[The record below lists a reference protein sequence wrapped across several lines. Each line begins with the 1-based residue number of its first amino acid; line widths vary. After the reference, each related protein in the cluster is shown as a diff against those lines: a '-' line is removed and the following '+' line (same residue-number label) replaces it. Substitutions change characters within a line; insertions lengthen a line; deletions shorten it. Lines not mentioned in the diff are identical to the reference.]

1 MTFDDSLEIPNQKKF
16 HEQLDV
22 HEQPDVHE
30 RMKLAIASG
39 DSELISALSFEML
52 NGTIED
58 HQPARFR
65 LKDHQLN
72 HYPSGWSFSSLPI
85 DWFRTLA
92 GALVTQARLSLRLS
106 QKDFAAS
113 VGFPASSICRFENC
127 RQDPTVGTLVRLL
140 ERAGFVLKVELIP
153 VSRKIR
159 D

>member
-1 MTFDDSLEIPNQKKF
+1 MTFYDSLEIPNQKKY
-16 HEQLDV
+16 

-30 RMKLAIASG
+30 RMKSAIASG
-39 DSELISALSFEML
+39 DTELISALSFEML
-52 NGTIED
+52 NDTIDD

>member
-1 MTFDDSLEIPNQKKF
+1 MTFYDSLEIPNQKKI
-16 HEQLDV
+16 

-92 GALVTQARLSLRLS
+92 GALVTEARLSLGLS

-140 ERAGFVLKVELIP
+140 ERAGFVLKVELIA
-153 VSRKIR
+153 VSRKIH

>member
-1 MTFDDSLEIPNQKKF
+1 MTFYDSLEIPNQKKY
-16 HEQLDV
+16 

-30 RMKLAIASG
+30 RMKSAIASG
-39 DSELISALSFEML
+39 DTELISALSFEML
-52 NGTIED
+52 NDTIDD

-92 GALVTQARLSLRLS
+92 GALVTEARLSLGLS

-140 ERAGFVLKVELIP
+140 ERAGFVLKVELIA
-153 VSRKIR
+153 VSRKIH

>member
-1 MTFDDSLEIPNQKKF
+1 MPVDHFSEIHNQQKT
-16 HEQLDV
+16 HEQLG
-22 HEQPDVHE
+22 VHE

-39 DSELISALSFEML
+39 DSELISALSFELL
-52 NGTIED
+52 NGTIEED
-58 HQPARFR
+58 QPTRFR

-92 GALVTQARLSLRLS
+92 GALVTQARRSLRLS
-106 QKDFAAS
+106 QKDFAAK

-153 VSRKIR
+153 ATRNMH